1 MRTLKNFPYEH
12 ILIFGLARTGTAVAH
27 LLLESGLQIRIN
39 DRSSK
44 ETKEVKALQQKGA
57 EVILGSHPISVL
69 DGIQLIIKNPGIPY
83 EHEIIQI
90 AIKRDIPIITD
101 IELTNK
107 MFNGSITGI
116 TGSNGKTTTTY
127 LVEHMLK
134 ADHQHVQIAGNIGIP
149 VCEVAP
155 IIDEETKLIL
165 ELSSFQLL
173 GIQSFRPQISVLLN
187 LYDAH
192 LDYHQTV
199 DNYQQAKFNLFKN
212 QTADDYIVFNADDEE
227 INEAVKWSKA
237 QIIPFSTTEK
247 QHDGAWLDQNKI
259 YFKEEEIIEREKIVL
274 VGEHQLENI
283 LAAISVAKLHKV
295 SNEAI
300 RKTLTTFSSVKH
312 RLQFVKNIN
321 DRLFYNDSKA
331 TNTLAIKKIYFKEEE
346 IIEREKIV
354 LVGEH
359 QLENILA
366 AISVAKLHKVSNEA
380 IRKTLTTFSSVKHRL
395 QFVKNINDRLFYND
409 SKATNT
415 LATKNALAAFS
426 EPLILL
432 AGGLDRGETL
442 KDLEPYL
449 TKVKHIVVFGENAN
463 KFVHLAKVNNIPVTK
478 VNNVTEAV
486 PKAYQISNRKDI
498 ILLSPASA
506 S

>member
-247 QHDGAWLDQNKI
+247 QPDGAWLDQNKI

-331 TNTLAIKKIYFKEEE
+331 TNTLA
-346 IIEREKIV
+346 
-354 LVGEH
+354 
-359 QLENILA
+359 
-366 AISVAKLHKVSNEA
+366 
-380 IRKTLTTFSSVKHRL
+380 
-395 QFVKNINDRLFYND
+395 
-409 SKATNT
+409 
-415 LATKNALAAFS
+415 TKNALSAFS

-463 KFVHLAKVNNIPVTK
+463 KFVDLAKVNNIPVTK

-506 S
+506 SWDQYVSFEERGDMFIKAVHNLI